1 MLAKKEMWK
10 EDVST
15 KVKAEEETVEEEER
29 DGKQTQRQRQLVN
42 SFNLP

>member
-15 KVKAEEETVEEEER
+15 KVKAEEKEVEEGEN
-29 DGKQTQRQRQLVN
+29 D
-42 SFNLP
+42 S

>member
-15 KVKAEEETVEEEER
+15 KVKAVEETVEEEEK
-29 DGKQTQRQRQLVN
+29 D
-42 SFNLP
+42 S